1 MADVHHFTHGLV
13 TPGVAYALSILG
25 STLGLVCTA
34 RLRTATTGK
43 QRFWWLVLA
52 AWALGGTA
60 IWAMHFM
67 AMLGFSV
74 MGTQIR
80 YDIAWTALSALVA
93 IVVVGI
99 GLYIVGF
106 GRPNAGR
113 IVVGGIFTGVGVAGM
128 HYLGMF
134 AMRLDGEVSYDTG
147 LVAASVIIAVV
158 AATVALWFTV
168 VLSRPLA
175 IAGAALVMGVAV
187 CGMHYTGM
195 AAMSVR
201 LTEPTLAVGGTSAAN
216 LLVPIGVLVL
226 LVIGGLVFA
235 IGAAPTDEDLA
246 AREYLDKVQAAREQA
261 AIGTQRG
268 TVRRPTAFTPR
279 GGNNN
284 NN

>member
-1 MADVHHFTHGLV
+1 MADVHHFTHGLI

-25 STLGLVCTA
+25 STLGLICTA
-34 RLRTATTGK
+34 RMRTATTGK

-80 YDIAWTALSALVA
+80 YDIPRTALSAVVA

-99 GLYIVGF
+99 GLFIVGF
-106 GRPNAGR
+106 GRPNVGR
-113 IVVGGIFTGVGVAGM
+113 IVVGGVFTGVGVAGM

-134 AMRLDGEVSYDTG
+134 AMRLDGEVSYDTS

-158 AATVALWFTV
+158 AASVALWFTV
-168 VLSRPLA
+168 VLTRPLA

-201 LTEPTLAVGGTSAAN
+201 LTEPTLSVGGASAVN

-235 IGAAPTDEDLA
+235 IGAAPTAEDLA

-261 AIGTQRG
+261 AIGAQRA

-284 NN
+284 

>member
-25 STLGLVCTA
+25 STLGLICTA
-34 RLRTATTGK
+34 RMRTATTGK

-80 YDIAWTALSALVA
+80 YDITRTALSALVA

-106 GRPNAGR
+106 GRTNVGR
-113 IVVGGIFTGVGVAGM
+113 IIAGGVFAGVGVAGM

-158 AATVALWFTV
+158 AASVALWFTV
-168 VLSRPLA
+168 VLTRPLA

-235 IGAAPTDEDLA
+235 IGAAPTAEDLA

-261 AIGTQRG
+261 AIAAQRS

-284 NN
+284 

>member
-1 MADVHHFTHGLV
+1 MADVQHFTHGLV

-25 STLGLVCTA
+25 STLGLICTA
-34 RLRTATTGK
+34 RMRTAVTGK

-74 MGTQIR
+74 TGTQIR
-80 YDIAWTALSALVA
+80 YDIARTALSALVA
-93 IVVVGI
+93 IVVVGL

-106 GRPNAGR
+106 GRPHVGR
-113 IVVGGIFTGVGVAGM
+113 IVTGGVFTGVGVAGM

-147 LVAASVIIAVV
+147 LVAASVVIAVV

-168 VLSRPLA
+168 VLKRPLA
-175 IAGAALVMGVAV
+175 IAGAALLMGVAV

-195 AAMSVR
+195 AAMSVL
-201 LTEPTLAVGGTSAAN
+201 LTEPSLAVGGTSAAN

-235 IGAAPTDEDLA
+235 IGAAPTAEDLA
-246 AREYLDKVQAAREQA
+246 AREYLDRVQAAREEA
-261 AIGTQRG
+261 AIGAQRG

-279 GGNNN
+279 GGSK
-284 NN
+284 

>member
-1 MADVHHFTHGLV
+1 MADVHHFTHGLI

-25 STLGLVCTA
+25 STLGLICTA
-34 RLRTATTGK
+34 RMRTATTGK

-80 YDIAWTALSALVA
+80 YDIPRTALSAVVA

-99 GLYIVGF
+99 GLFIVGF
-106 GRPNAGR
+106 GRPNVGR
-113 IVVGGIFTGVGVAGM
+113 IVVGGVFTGVGVAGM

-134 AMRLDGEVSYDTG
+134 AMRLDGEVSYDTS

-158 AATVALWFTV
+158 AASVALWFTV
-168 VLSRPLA
+168 VLTRPLA

-201 LTEPTLAVGGTSAAN
+201 LTEPTLSVGGASAVN

-235 IGAAPTDEDLA
+235 IGAAPTAEDLA

-261 AIGTQRG
+261 AIGAQRA

-279 GGNNN
+279 GNNN
-284 NN
+284 

>member
-25 STLGLVCTA
+25 SLLGLLCTA
-34 RLRTATTGK
+34 RMRTATTGK
-43 QRFWWLVLA
+43 QRFWWIVLA

-74 MGTQIR
+74 SGAQIR
-80 YDIAWTALSALVA
+80 YDILRTAVSALVA
-93 IVVVGI
+93 IVVVGL
-99 GLYIVGF
+99 GLRIVGF
-106 GRPNAGR
+106 GRPNVGR
-113 IVVGGIFTGVGVAGM
+113 IVVGGLFTGVGVAGM

-147 LVAASVIIAVV
+147 LVAASVVIAVV

-168 VLSRPLA
+168 VLSKPLA
-175 IAGAALVMGVAV
+175 IAGAALLMGVAV

-201 LTEPTLAVGGTSAAN
+201 LTAPTLGGGVGGTSAAN

-235 IGAAPTDEDLA
+235 IGAAPTKEDLA
-246 AREYLDKVQAAREQA
+246 AREYLDRVQAAREEA
-261 AIGTQRG
+261 AIGQQRG

-279 GGNNN
+279 GK
-284 NN
+284 

>member
-25 STLGLVCTA
+25 STLGLICTA
-34 RLRTATTGK
+34 RMRTATTNK
-43 QRFWWLVLA
+43 QRFWWIVLA

-74 MGTQIR
+74 TGAQIR
-80 YDIAWTALSALVA
+80 YDIARTAISALVA
-93 IVVVGI
+93 IVVVSL
-99 GLYIVGF
+99 GLWIVGF
-106 GRPNAGR
+106 GKPNVAR
-113 IVVGGIFTGVGVAGM
+113 IVIGGIFTGVGVAGM
-128 HYLGMF
+128 HYIGMF
-134 AMRLDGEVSYDTG
+134 AMRLNGDVSYDTS
-147 LVAASVIIAVV
+147 LVAASVLIAVV

-168 VLSRPLA
+168 VLSKPLA
-175 IAGAALVMGVAV
+175 IAGAALLMGVAV

-195 AAMSVR
+195 AAMSVK
-201 LTEPTLAVGGTSAAN
+201 LTTPTLGGATSGASAAN

-235 IGAAPTDEDLA
+235 IGAAPTEEDMA
-246 AREYLDKVQAAREQA
+246 ARAYLDRVQAAREEA
-261 AIGTQRG
+261 AAVAQQRG

-279 GGNNN
+279 GK
-284 NN
+284 

>member
-13 TPGVAYALSILG
+13 TPGVAYGLSILG
-25 STLGLVCTA
+25 SLLGLLCTA
-34 RLRTATTGK
+34 RMRTATTGK
-43 QRFWWLVLA
+43 QRFWWIVLA

-74 MGTQIR
+74 TGAQIR
-80 YDIAWTALSALVA
+80 YDIPRTALSALVA
-93 IVVVGI
+93 IVVVGL
-99 GLYIVGF
+99 GLWIVGF
-106 GRPNAGR
+106 GRPNVGR
-113 IVVGGIFTGVGVAGM
+113 VIVGGIFTGVGVAGM

-134 AMRLDGEVSYDTG
+134 AMRLNGAVAYDTA

-168 VLSRPLA
+168 TLTKPLV
-175 IAGAALVMGVAV
+175 IAAAALLMGVAV

-195 AAMSVR
+195 AAMSVK
-201 LTEPTLAVGGTSAAN
+201 LAAPTLAGAVGGASAAN

-235 IGAAPTDEDLA
+235 IGAAPTKEDLE
-246 AREYLDKVQAAREQA
+246 ARAYLDRVQAAREEA
-261 AIGTQRG
+261 TAIAQQRG

-279 GGNNN
+279 GK
-284 NN
+284 